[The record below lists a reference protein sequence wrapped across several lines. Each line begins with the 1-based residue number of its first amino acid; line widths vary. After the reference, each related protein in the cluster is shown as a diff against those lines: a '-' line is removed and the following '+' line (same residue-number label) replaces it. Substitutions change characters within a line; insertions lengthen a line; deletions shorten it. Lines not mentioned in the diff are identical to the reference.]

1 MTRILENF
9 EKLGVNENHIFDV
22 STELNLSKG
31 IFTPLLKKM
40 YEKVGQETMDSIA
53 TGFSTKAA
61 EHFYSADDV
70 LRELEQR
77 SEFFV
82 TSMLNTDFKEMKELI
97 SQGLK
102 DGLSVNQIGQSLRLY
117 FDNMSVARA
126 KTIART
132 ETSRLISKAT
142 NEAYTQSN
150 LVTGKQWLT
159 SRDSKVRANMGTVN
173 DHTVNDGVIVNTD
186 ERFPNGEM
194 YPGELTINC
203 RCAIAPTV

>member
-1 MTRILENF
+1 ML
-9 EKLGVNENHIFDV
+9 
-22 STELNLSKG
+22 
-31 IFTPLLKKM
+31 
-40 YEKVGQETMDSIA
+40 DSIA
-53 TGFSTKAA
+53 KGFSTKAA

-70 LRELEQR
+70 LRELELR

-82 TSMLNTDFKEMKELI
+82 TSMLNTDFKEMKEII

-132 ETSRLISKAT
+132 ETSRVISKAT
-142 NEAYTQSN
+142 NEAYTQSS
-150 LVTGKQWLT
+150 LVTGKQWL
-159 SRDSKVRANMGTVN
+159 SSKDSNVRDKEGTIN
-173 DHTVNDGVIVNTD
+173 DHTINDEVIVGTE